1 MWPILPRLVGALSP
15 LPILLACASGGAQA
29 NVITAPELSRS
40 GAANA
45 YDAIRRIRPEM
56 LRSRDAGG
64 LMFFQPRSP
73 LVAVDDS
80 LVGGLEVLRGM
91 PVGEVARIEYLNA
104 SKTARLYGL
113 ESRDGILVVNRG
125 TETAPAL
132 SQR

>member
-15 LPILLACASGGAQA
+15 LPILLACASGGTQA
-29 NVITAPELSRS
+29 DVITAPELSRS

-45 YDAIRRIRPEM
+45 YDAIHRVRPEM
-56 LRSRDAGG
+56 LRSRDGG
-64 LMFFQPRSP
+64 SLMFFQPRSP

-91 PVGEVARIEYLNA
+91 PVGEVARIEYLSA

-125 TETAPAL
+125 TETGPAL